1 MCTICFVINVFLVE
15 NTENSQQVEESVSN
29 NVQRHDGSTLF
40 VRMYDGIFLGYLNIL
55 KYIYTNLNSFIL
67 GTKYVNCHRAKVVEN
82 VHFKKVHEHK
92 VIFRLCNDI

>member
-1 MCTICFVINVFLVE
+1 MMVPHYLLECMMEF
-15 NTENSQQVEESVSN
+15 
-29 NVQRHDGSTLF
+29 
-40 VRMYDGIFLGYLNIL
+40 FLGYFNIL